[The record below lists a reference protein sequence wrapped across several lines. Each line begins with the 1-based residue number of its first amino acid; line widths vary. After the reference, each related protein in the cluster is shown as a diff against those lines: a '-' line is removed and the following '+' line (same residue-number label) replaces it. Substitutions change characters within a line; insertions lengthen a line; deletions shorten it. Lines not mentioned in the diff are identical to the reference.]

1 MTSIKNKQGQ
11 MLLLIVLGFGV
22 LLIFLALLQHPI
34 TYTPVGQASASVL
47 NEVMDERR
55 ITFYV
60 SQSLRDAVHT
70 SLQELTKDGL
80 TLIFPKDTCSLYQGR
95 PILFS
100 TSSCTFSQQQLE
112 QHFLSLVRSHW
123 QTLLQT
129 SSYPSLKK
137 IPTATLS
144 LQITPGSMDFSGTF
158 ASPLSYQGNNVSYL
172 FPVTYAERFA
182 SDLHEY
188 SLFFTTLTNNIP
200 CLLEH
205 RAESATKCSLSQEF
219 TWDIKEEPQ
228 LLLITAKTQKLFF
241 LSEHLSFSFAISL
254 NNVNIPTTTSP
265 LFGG

>member
-1 MTSIKNKQGQ
+1 MTRQGQ

-22 LLIFLALLQHPI
+22 LLIFLALLQHTI

-95 PILFS
+95 PLLFS
-100 TSSCTFSQQQLE
+100 TVSCTFSQQQLE
-112 QHFLSLVRSHW
+112 EHFLSLVRSHW
-123 QTLLQT
+123 QTTLQAST
-129 SSYPSLKK
+129 YPSMKTL
-137 IPTATLS
+137 PTATLS
-144 LQITPGSMDFSGTF
+144 FKITPGFMDFSGKF
-158 ASPLSYQGNNVSYL
+158 ASSLSYQGNNVTYS
-172 FPVTYAERFA
+172 FPVSYTERFA

-219 TWDIKEEPQ
+219 TWDIKEESQ
-228 LLLITAKTQKLFF
+228 LLLLTAKTQKPFF

-254 NNVNIPTTTSP
+254 NNVEIPRNYIP